1 MTHHFYSCDDF
12 FSLIK
17 GSLVL
22 LLLGNNSE
30 IALGWSEGWRVSG
43 LWGSVKGWLQLDS
56 TRGGV
61 GKLVLM
67 TGWCWPVGTTLE
79 TTGFPPSVGSS
90 KKILV

>member
-30 IALGWSEGWRVSG
+30 FALGWSEGWRVSS

-56 TRGGV
+56 TQRRSGEAGADDR
-61 GKLVLM
+61 LVLASRDH
-67 TGWCWPVGTTLE
+67 LRDHRL
-79 TTGFPPSVGSS
+79 PS
-90 KKILV
+90 ICRRF